1 MASGALAALVCV
13 WLASGCTARDEAT
26 PSPADSTG
34 DASAAAGP
42 TAPDGRRLRPVPLP
56 DLSKVAPSV
65 QAQVRDRHT
74 AVEAALGS
82 RATTAAGL
90 ADEYGALGKLLMA
103 AQYPEAAEASFANA
117 QTLAPADYRWPYY
130 LAHLSRGSGDVSKSI
145 SLFERALQLQ
155 PNDIAA
161 LVWLGDLELA
171 QGRPDQA
178 HVYFSKALSLQP
190 GSLSAR
196 YGLGRTALARQDFG
210 RAVTYLEE
218 VLAKDPEA
226 AAAHYPLAL
235 AYQGLGNAARAEAH
249 LRLREEHE
257 ILPADPL
264 MVELDEL
271 LESPQAYESR
281 GIRALDAKDWPGAA
295 ALFRKGLALE
305 PRSAALRHRLGTA
318 LYMMGDVGGARG
330 QFEEVVRTSPDH
342 FPAQYS
348 LGVLLQDEG
357 RHADAIERF
366 STALRHRPT
375 YTEARLRLAFN
386 LRRARRAKE
395 SLSHYEQVLQVSPDL
410 AEARLGYAMALLQAG
425 RALDARDRL
434 AEAMKAHPDN
444 PIFAHGLARLL
455 AAAPDDRV
463 RDGRRALAL
472 VEEILQREQRSVELG
487 ETVAMALAAEGRYE
501 EAASVQRDL
510 IAGVQKAGLADLA
523 RRLGE
528 NLQLYERN
536 EPCRTPWTENQMP

>member
-1 MASGALAALVCV
+1 MATGAFAALLCA
-13 WLASGCTARDEAT
+13 WLAMACTSRDDST
-26 PSPADSTG
+26 PADVSTR
-34 DASAAAGP
+34 DQSAAAGP
-42 TAPDGRRLRPVPLP
+42 TAPDGRPLRPVRLP
-56 DLSKVAPSV
+56 DLSKAAASV
-65 QAQVRDRHT
+65 QSQVRDRH
-74 AVEAALGS
+74 ASVESALAS
-82 RATTAAGL
+82 RDTSVDDL
-90 ADEYGALGKLLMA
+90 AEQYGTLGKLLMA
-103 AQYPEAAEASFANA
+103 AQYPESAEASFLNA
-117 QTLAPADYRWPYY
+117 QMLAPADYRWPYY
-130 LAHLSRGSGDVSKSI
+130 LAHLSRTSGDVSKSI

-155 PNDIAA
+155 PNDVAA

-178 HVYFSKALSLQP
+178 QGYFSKVLSLQP

-218 VLAKDPEA
+218 VLAKNPEA

-235 AYQGLGNAARAEAH
+235 AYQGLGNSARSEAH

-295 ALFRKGLALE
+295 GLFRKGLALE
-305 PRSAALRHRLGTA
+305 PGSAALRHRLGTA
-318 LYMMGDVGGARG
+318 LYMMGDAKAARE

-357 RHADAIERF
+357 RHAEAIERF
-366 STALRHRPT
+366 STALRHRPS

-395 SLSHYEQVLQVSPDL
+395 SLVHYEQLLQVSPDL
-410 AEARLGYAMALLQAG
+410 TEARFGYAMALLQAG
-425 RALDARDRL
+425 RPAEARDRL
-434 AEAMKAHPDN
+434 TEAMNAHPDQ

-463 RDGRRALAL
+463 RDGGRAMRL
-472 VEEILQREQRSVELG
+472 VEDILQREQRSVELG
-487 ETVAMALAAEGRYE
+487 ETVAMALAAQGRYE

-510 IAGVQKAGLADLA
+510 ISGVQKAGLADLA
-523 RRLGE
+523 QRLTG
-528 NLQLYERN
+528 NLRLYERN
-536 EPCRTPWTENQMP
+536 EPCRTPWPDEQMP